1 MAKQLAFY
9 FEQKYCSGC
18 CTCQVACKDKNNLK
32 VGQLFRSVHEV
43 SGGGYRQTGAAIVQ
57 DVYAFW
63 LSISCNHCAKP
74 ACVEN
79 CPTGALSKR
88 AEDGI
93 VDIDQRKCS
102 GCQLCV
108 RSCPYGALQLDSD
121 MGKVRKCD
129 FCRDLLA
136 DGKPP
141 ACIAACPMRALEYG
155 TLDELQKKYGTVNQ
169 TLGMPD
175 ATITSPSLVISPHR
189 SAVERKP

>member
-9 FEQKYCSGC
+9 FEQKHCSGC

-32 VGQLFRSVHEV
+32 VGQLFRRVHEV
-43 SGGGYRQTGAAIVQ
+43 SGGGYRQTGAVIVQ

-63 LSISCNHCAKP
+63 LSISCNHCVKP
-74 ACVEN
+74 VCVEN

-88 AEDGI
+88 IEDGI
-93 VDIDQRKCS
+93 VDIDQRKCV

-108 RSCPYGALQLDSD
+108 RSCPYGALLFDSEI
-121 MGKVRKCD
+121 GKVRKCD

-141 ACIAACPMRALEYG
+141 ACVAACPMRALEYG
-155 TLDELQKKYGTVNQ
+155 PLDELQKKYGTVNQ
-169 TLGMPD
+169 TLGLPD
-175 ATITSPSLVISPHR
+175 AAITEPSLVISPHR
-189 SAVERKP
+189 SAVESKP